1 MAFVRTKR
9 VRGREYH
16 QLVESRRVDGEPRQ
30 TVLVHLGKHDTADAA
45 LEAWPKEIR
54 RLRRLATRQRKA
66 AVELPEGSPARRAA
80 RRRADRA
87 DRRSGKLK
95 ANLEELRKLR
105 DRGVV

>member
-30 TVLVHLGKHDTADAA
+30 TVLVHLGHHSTADAA
-45 LEAWPKEIR
+45 LEAWPREIR
-54 RLRRLATRQRKA
+54 RLKREATRQRKI
-66 AVELPEGSPARRAA
+66 VSDLPEGSSARRAA

-87 DRRSGKLK
+87 DRRADKLK
-95 ANLEELRKLR
+95 ANLEELRRLKKE
-105 DRGVV
+105 GVV

>member
-1 MAFVRTKR
+1 MAFVRTKK

-30 TVLVHLGKHDTADAA
+30 TVLVHLGQHTTTDAA
-45 LEAWPKEIR
+45 LEAWPTEIR

-66 AVELPEGSPARRAA
+66 AAELPEGSPSRRAA

-87 DRRSGKLK
+87 DRRVAKLK

-105 DRGVV
+105 GQGVA

>member
-1 MAFVRTKR
+1 MAFVRTKK

-30 TVLVHLGKHDTADAA
+30 RVLVHLGQHATADAA
-45 LEAWPKEIR
+45 LEAWQKEIR
-54 RLRRLATRQRKA
+54 RLRRHAVTARKA
-66 AVELPEGSPARRAA
+66 AAELPEGSLARRAA

-87 DRRSGKLK
+87 DKRAGKLR

-105 DRGVV
+105 DQGVV

>member
-1 MAFVRTKR
+1 MAFVRTKK

-30 TVLVHLGKHDTADAA
+30 TVLFHLGQHATADDA

-66 AVELPEGSPARRAA
+66 AAELPEGSPARRAA

-87 DRRSGKLK
+87 VVRADRLR
-95 ANLEELRKLR
+95 ANLQELRKLR
-105 DRGVV
+105 DRGTE

>member
-1 MAFVRTKR
+1 MAFVRTKK

-30 TVLVHLGKHDTADAA
+30 TVLVHLGQHSTADDA

-54 RLRRLATRQRKA
+54 RLRRLATRQRKVA
-66 AVELPEGSPARRAA
+66 AELPEGSPARRAT

-87 DRRSGKLK
+87 ERRAGKLK
-95 ANLEELRKLR
+95 ANLEVLRKLR
-105 DRGVV
+105 GKGVA

>member
-1 MAFVRTKR
+1 MAFVRTKK

-30 TVLVHLGKHDTADAA
+30 TVLVHLGQHATADAA

-66 AVELPEGSPARRAA
+66 AAELPEDGRSRLAAVRRAKRA
-80 RRRADRA
+80 EVRADRL
-87 DRRSGKLK
+87 R
-95 ANLEELRKLR
+95 ANLGELRKLR
-105 DRGVV
+105 DRGVA